1 MNYLQNRNRFTDIE
15 NKVMATKREKR
26 GRVELGGRV
35 EFSFFTQGCR
45 NPKAATAGAARHPE
59 ALARNLHKVTFA
71 IGKSKYHST
80 ADWVGDSN
88 PIFNSEV
95 LQSIVTIL

>member
-15 NKVMATKREKR
+15 NKVMATKREK
-26 GRVELGGRV
+26 GGRV

-80 ADWVGDSN
+80 AERVGDSN
-88 PIFNSEV
+88 PIFKSEV